1 MRKMSVDLTVIQLPL
16 CIFFKE
22 SLISLPEL
30 HNRKKAV
37 RLTKCR
43 NSTDRLP
50 FADSSMFIAFTCV
63 PHRTNLRL
71 LWRTLHLRTQ
81 I

>member
-1 MRKMSVDLTVIQLPL
+1 MSVDLTP
-16 CIFFKE
+16 CIFFEE
-22 SLISLPEL
+22 SFISLPEV
-30 HNRKKAV
+30 HDRKKAV
-37 RLTKCR
+37 ILTKCR

-71 LWRTLHLRTQ
+71 LWRTSHLRTQ
-81 I
+81 IMLY